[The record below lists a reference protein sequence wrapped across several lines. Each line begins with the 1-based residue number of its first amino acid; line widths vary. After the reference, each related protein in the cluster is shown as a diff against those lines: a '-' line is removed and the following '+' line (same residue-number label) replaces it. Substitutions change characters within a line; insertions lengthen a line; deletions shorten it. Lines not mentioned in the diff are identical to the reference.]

1 MNEEM
6 IMKLVQ
12 MLKEKGQGG
21 GEPSGA
27 QLMQALQGQ
36 GQNGVKTSK
45 GNKKAQNRQKKGQN
59 MDKQKLMQMMKML
72 QQGR

>member
-6 IMKLVQ
+6 LMKLVQ

-21 GEPSGA
+21 GEPSGG
-27 QLMQALQGQ
+27 QLMQALQSKRQ
-36 GQNGVKTSK
+36 QDNNVSK
-45 GNKKAQNRQKKGQN
+45 GRNKPQNRGQSGG

-72 QQGR
+72 QQG